1 MQVLQTEE
9 FNKWLNKL
17 NDNKARFKINTR
29 IRRIA
34 AQNHFGDS
42 KPVGGGIFELRI
54 DYGPGYRVYYAQRGE
69 EIILLL
75 IGGDK
80 SSQQSDIEKAKN
92 ILAVEKIYLSLQPLY
107 DKSSGP
113 RLAAAKIR
121 LFSSVGQST

>member
-54 DYGPGYRVYYAQRGE
+54 NYGPGYRVYYAQRGE

-75 IGGDK
+75 VGGNK

-92 ILAVEKIYLSLQPLY
+92 ILAKY
-107 DKSSGP
+107 K
-113 RLAAAKIR
+113 
-121 LFSSVGQST
+121 